1 MVTFVYIN
9 CRNLLPVYKVIIYVP
24 KWISTDKNT
33 LRQGIFYPN
42 DWQDR
47 RIVLLFFRKKLW
59 RKTCRSG
66 KNPREEPIW
75 CEGFV
80 PLPERIPLLSRREE
94 MPWRVRPLKR
104 QWVTA
109 FAVTR
114 VEPWNTFVSH
124 PWSFRGWV
132 FFIPSPQEGNEEFRI
147 KNEELWCAFGT
158 I

>member
-33 LRQGIFYPN
+33 LRQVIFYPN

-59 RKTCRSG
+59 WRHALTERF
-66 KNPREEPIW
+66 PER
-75 CEGFV
+75 V
-80 PLPERIPLLSRREE
+80 PLWCKASVPLRTAIPLLSRREE

-104 QWVTA
+104 QWVASIRSNQGGT
-109 FAVTR
+109 
-114 VEPWNTFVSH
+114 VEYFCIPPLIFQGVGIFYTF
-124 PWSFRGWV
+124 PAGREW
-132 FFIPSPQEGNEEFRI
+132 RI
-147 KNEELWCAFGT
+147 QN
-158 I
+158 